1 MSPSLLGVCVCDV
14 WVSVAVWAL
23 MTIRGLPM
31 AAWVLMVCV
40 VNVWVQEPLFG
51 MLTAPLE
58 LSLTRTDA
66 ESKQR
71 SLDVFILVN
80 TQSTQHNV

>member
-1 MSPSLLGVCVCDV
+1 MCDV

-23 MTIRGLPM
+23 MTVRGLPM
-31 AAWVLMVCV
+31 AVWVLMVCV